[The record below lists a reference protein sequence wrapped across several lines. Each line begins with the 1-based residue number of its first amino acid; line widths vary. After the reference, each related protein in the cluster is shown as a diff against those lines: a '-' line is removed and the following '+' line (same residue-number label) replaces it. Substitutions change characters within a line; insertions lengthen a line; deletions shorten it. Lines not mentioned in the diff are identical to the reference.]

1 MVRARSEATK
11 AATKLMASAMPS
23 ARVEWV
29 EGGHLINPAHP
40 AVLAFVDEVL
50 ARP

>member
-1 MVRARSEATK
+1 M
-11 AATKLMASAMPS
+11 AAAMPS

-29 EGGHLINPAHP
+29 EGGHLIDPAHP

-50 ARP
+50 ALR